1 MDEKFPHL
9 ITPVETIVK
18 AFNMF
23 IEDDSLSGQ
32 VAECILENVHIR
44 EGLPVCLFAI
54 ILMIDGGSGS

>member
-23 IEDDSLSGQ
+23 IEDDSMSGQ

-44 EGLPVCLFAI
+44 EGLPVCVRTSIGLI
-54 ILMIDGGSGS
+54 VDGG